1 MRLYKNFESWD
12 ANQDTVVSIGMFD
25 GVHIGH
31 ARVIQATVELAKSR
45 QLKSV
50 IITFS
55 NHPSEYFLPDHQEK
69 LLSSPSE
76 KLKLIEAL
84 GVDYIFLLPFDH
96 FMANYSAS
104 QFVSDVLIQKLTC
117 KAMVLGYDNHFGKN
131 REGTISFLKNQYAD
145 QMEAISVEAA
155 IIKDE
160 TVSSSLIKS
169 KIGSNDI
176 PGANELL
183 GYAFELFGMVV
194 EGNKLG
200 RTIGF
205 PTANL
210 SLSDETKIVP
220 PTGVYESNVF
230 VKGQSLKGITN
241 IGYRPTIEN
250 SSLIKIETHILDFDQ
265 DIYHELMT
273 IQPGRKIRN
282 EIKFESIEELKMQ
295 IKADLAQVHV
305 TS

>member
-1 MRLYKNFESWD
+1 MKLYKNFESWD
-12 ANQDTVVSIGMFD
+12 ANQNTVVSIGMFD

-31 ARVIQATVELAKSR
+31 ARVIQATTEMAKSR
-45 QLKSV
+45 HLKSV
-50 IITFS
+50 IITFI
-55 NHPSEYFLPDHQEK
+55 NHPSDYFLPNHKEK
-69 LLSSPSE
+69 LLSSPTE
-76 KLKLIEAL
+76 KIKLIEAL

-104 QFVSDVLIQKLTC
+104 QFVSDVLIQKLNC

-131 REGTISFLKNQYAD
+131 REGTISFIKTHYSD
-145 QMEAISVEAA
+145 IMEAITVDAA
-155 IIKDE
+155 IIKEE

-169 KIGSNDI
+169 KIGFNDI
-176 PGANELL
+176 PEANELL
-183 GYAFELFGMVV
+183 GYAFELSGKVV

-210 SLSDETKIVP
+210 SLTNETKLVP

-230 VKGQSLKGITN
+230 VKGLSLKGITN

-250 SSLIKIETHILDFDQ
+250 SNLIKIETHILDFDQ
-265 DIYHELMT
+265 DIYHEFLT

-282 EIKFESIEELKMQ
+282 EIKFESIEQLKLQ